1 MTTTDNAKV
10 LSILLGLMTA
20 GVAPAATYVVTNTND
35 SGPGSL
41 RDAIVS
47 ANATANTPDE
57 IHFNIPGTGPQ
68 TITPSTPLPTVTDP
82 LTIDGYTQPGSSPN
96 TLANGDNAVL
106 GIVLNGTL
114 IINTSNSVV
123 RGLAIRDLNLGTMGS
138 STLGGNVVQGNF
150 IGLDASGTNSL
161 GGKALLIYLPNNQ
174 IGGTAPADRNVISG
188 HQNAS
193 GLEMLENGSGNTVQG
208 NFIGTDVTGLN
219 PLGNARSGV
228 EVGGGGNLVG
238 GTNAGAANIIAFNG
252 VNGQGVF
259 TTNGVDIKPG
269 TTDFAILGNSL
280 DCSAVWTCAA
290 AENCC

>member
-1 MTTTDNAKV
+1 
-10 LSILLGLMTA
+10 
-20 GVAPAATYVVTNTND
+20 
-35 SGPGSL
+35 
-41 RDAIVS
+41 
-47 ANATANTPDE
+47 
-57 IHFNIPGTGPQ
+57 
-68 TITPSTPLPTVTDP
+68 
-82 LTIDGYTQPGSSPN
+82 
-96 TLANGDNAVL
+96 
-106 GIVLNGTL
+106 
-114 IINTSNSVV
+114 
-123 RGLAIRDLNLGTMGS
+123 
-138 STLGGNVVQGNF
+138 VQGNF

-193 GLEMLENGSGNTVQG
+193 GLEMLENGSGNTVQGNFIGTDHTGTKSIGNTDRAIVSGMAVSSNVIGGLVLGARNVISGNLDRGVILDGSNNIVQG